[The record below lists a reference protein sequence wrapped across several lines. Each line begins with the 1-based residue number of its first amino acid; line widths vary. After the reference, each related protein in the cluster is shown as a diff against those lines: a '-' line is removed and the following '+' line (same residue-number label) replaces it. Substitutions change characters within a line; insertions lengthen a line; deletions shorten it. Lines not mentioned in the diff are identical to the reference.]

1 MNINKKL
8 FLALLLWLC
17 AGPFDS
23 HTRDVVN
30 IDLDG
35 TYINRFV
42 WRGEMWTD
50 DPVFWQTTTIRYKG
64 FRSYNFFNIDL
75 TDINNDKFECNE
87 FDFIID
93 YTFSFD
99 SFSIAP
105 GVLHFSSPTDFF
117 EPTTKITL
125 EVKVD
130 LLLKPHIRIRI
141 DPEKT
146 RGSYYILSFS
156 HNVLINRLVKEIDFY
171 GSLGASQP
179 RYYRKYLDN
188 DVTLTDSL
196 VGMNILFNIGK
207 GFMFVTLVEFT
218 SLIDSSIRDVQE
230 ENNNKKDAITY
241 GIRLSKSFEL

>member
-1 MNINKKL
+1 
-8 FLALLLWLC
+8 
-17 AGPFDS
+17 
-23 HTRDVVN
+23 
-30 IDLDG
+30 
-35 TYINRFV
+35 
-42 WRGEMWTD
+42 
-50 DPVFWQTTTIRYKG
+50 
-64 FRSYNFFNIDL
+64 L

-93 YTFSFD
+93 YTFLFD

-125 EVKVD
+125 EMKVD

-207 GFMFVTLVEFT
+207 GFVFVTLVEFT

-230 ENNNKKDAITY
+230 ENNYKKDAITY
-241 GIRLSKSFEL
+241 GIRVSKSFEL

>member
-1 MNINKKL
+1 MIN
-8 FLALLLWLC
+8 
-17 AGPFDS
+17 
-23 HTRDVVN
+23 VN
-30 IDLDG
+30 LDG
-35 TYINRFV
+35 TYLSRFV

-125 EVKVD
+125 EVKIN
-130 LLLKPHIRIRI
+130 LPLKPRIRIRV

-156 HNVLINRLVKEIDFY
+156 HNVLINRLVKEIDLY

-188 DVTLTDSL
+188 TVTLTDFLLGVS
-196 VGMNILFNIGK
+196 ISFNIGK
-207 GFMFVTLVEFT
+207 GVVLTPLVELT
-218 SLIDSSIRDVQE
+218 SLIDISIRDVQE
-230 ENNNKKDAITY
+230 ENNYKKDAVTY
-241 GIRLSKSFEL
+241 GITLSRSFEL

>member
-1 MNINKKL
+1 VI
-8 FLALLLWLC
+8 
-17 AGPFDS
+17 
-23 HTRDVVN
+23 N

-35 TYINRFV
+35 SYLNRFV

-117 EPTTKITL
+117 EPATKITL
-125 EVKVD
+125 DVKVD
-130 LLLKPHIRIRI
+130 LLLKPRIRIRI

-207 GFMFVTLVEFT
+207 GFVFVTLVEFT

-230 ENNNKKDAITY
+230 ENNYKKDAITY
-241 GIRLSKSFEL
+241 GIRVSKSFEL

>member
-1 MNINKKL
+1 M
-8 FLALLLWLC
+8 
-17 AGPFDS
+17 
-23 HTRDVVN
+23 
-30 IDLDG
+30 
-35 TYINRFV
+35 
-42 WRGEMWTD
+42 
-50 DPVFWQTTTIRYKG
+50 
-64 FRSYNFFNIDL
+64 

-130 LLLKPHIRIRI
+130 LLLKPRIRIRI

-207 GFMFVTLVEFT
+207 GFVFVTLVEFT

-230 ENNNKKDAITY
+230 ENNYKKDAITY
-241 GIRLSKSFEL
+241 GIRVSKSFEL

>member
-8 FLALLLWLC
+8 FFALLLWLC

-75 TDINNDKFECNE
+75 TDINNDKFKCNE

-230 ENNNKKDAITY
+230 ENNYKKDAITY